1 MTSPYQL
8 LADMPDVTLVWTS
21 NQEVLRGRRA
31 RWFPTRNAIAI
42 DNRMRRLKARCSLA
56 HELGHVV
63 LDHACGS
70 DDSLF
75 DYRQELAADEFAA
88 RLLLH
93 DLAELAQTILVTCS
107 DGHAARE
114 LNVTLDLYRT
124 RLDTLRPEERRF
136 VDTYVCDASEGWGA

>member
-1 MTSPYQL
+1 MTSPYEL
-8 LADMPDVTLVWTS
+8 LTAMPDVQLVWTS

-31 RWFPTRNAIAI
+31 RWFPGKNAIAI
-42 DNRMRRLKARCSLA
+42 DSRLRRLKARCSLA

-63 LDHACGS
+63 LGHPCGGEGT
-70 DDSLF
+70 LF
-75 DYRQELAADEFAA
+75 DYRRELAADEFAA

-93 DLAELAQTILVTCS
+93 DLDELARTIVVTCS

-124 RLDTLRPEERRF
+124 RLDTLREEEF
-136 VDTYVCDASEGWGA
+136 AYISEHVTTVRDGWGA